1 MTLQGLRIGQK
12 IAPKTVA
19 RLHPKTYHSHLR
31 LVVGRVILIDAVSA
45 GALVG
50 LWYFWLASYNH
61 RRGTKALRWVELAC
75 SNRGR
80 LIEAR
85 WFGASRLQA
94 HLQFASH
101 WFENAR
107 VTIRLLPRPLP
118 IQWLLSTWNKQRETL
133 TFEADLDCAP
143 GIRLEVLR
151 HRWLTHSDNKLVRK
165 SRDWTV
171 VRPGPVVLTTCTQWK
186 QELPPVI
193 NTLMTSRGHS
203 LLSVRLRPES
213 PHLAATI
220 DLEALSDE
228 HAAAGFLGVLR
239 DLAASA
245 STHRQ

>member
-1 MTLQGLRIGQK
+1 
-12 IAPKTVA
+12 
-19 RLHPKTYHSHLR
+19 
-31 LVVGRVILIDAVSA
+31 VGRVILIDAVSA
-45 GALVG
+45 VALVG
-50 LWYFWLASYNH
+50 LWYFCLASYNH
-61 RRGTKALRWVELAC
+61 RRGAKALRWVEVAC

-85 WFGASRLQA
+85 WFGASRVQA

-107 VTIRLLPRPLP
+107 VTIKLLPRPLP
-118 IQWLLSTWNKQRETL
+118 IQWLLSSWQKQRETL

-151 HRWLTHSDNKLVRK
+151 HRWLTHTDNKLVRK

-171 VRPGPVVLTTCTQWK
+171 VRPGPVVLTTCTEWK
-186 QELPPVI
+186 QELPPVV

-203 LLSVRLRPES
+203 LLTVRLRPES

-239 DLAASA
+239 DLAAGA

>member
-1 MTLQGLRIGQK
+1 
-12 IAPKTVA
+12 
-19 RLHPKTYHSHLR
+19 
-31 LVVGRVILIDAVSA
+31 VGRVILIDAVSA
-45 GALVG
+45 VALVG
-50 LWYFWLASYNH
+50 LWYFCLASYNH
-61 RRGTKALRWVELAC
+61 RRGAKALRWVEVAC

-85 WFGASRLQA
+85 WFGASRVQA

-107 VTIRLLPRPLP
+107 VTIKLLPRPLP
-118 IQWLLSTWNKQRETL
+118 IQWLLSSWQKQRETL

-151 HRWLTHSDNKLVRK
+151 HRWLTHTDNKLVRK

-171 VRPGPVVLTTCTQWK
+171 VRPGPVVLTTCTEWK

-203 LLSVRLRPES
+203 LLTVRLRPES

-239 DLAASA
+239 DLAAGA